1 MYIYI
6 SHQAHECKILQ
17 LRISKLKKTRMHI
30 RSYQSI
36 LRLPQLRGIVVFRF
50 PCLLRPVKGWYDL
63 ATTGSSHDPRRSAR
77 PGVTGHATPQRDA
90 VSCRNEGCGMMRDLV
105 PSFHKHPTLQRL
117 ETHKFLGKKLRSHI
131 HGFYCFQCQGLPMAK
146 TPSCSRIFYLRQ

>member
-1 MYIYI
+1 MNNIYIYI

-30 RSYQSI
+30 RNYLSI

-50 PCLLRPVKGWYDL
+50 PCLRPVKGWYDL

-77 PGVTGHATPQRDA
+77 PGVTGHATQQRDA
-90 VSCRNEGCGMMRDLV
+90 VSCRNEGCSMMRARV
-105 PSFHKHPTLQRL
+105 PSGHKHPTLQRL
-117 ETHKFLGKKLRSHI
+117 ETHKCWERNSGLTSMVFS
-131 HGFYCFQCQGLPMAK
+131 CFQFPGLTYGKNA
-146 TPSCSRIFYLRQ
+146 